1 MSLEAQNAISAWLG
15 ARDESAAR
23 ELMALLYPQVA
34 RIARSHLPFRM
45 EEADLLW
52 IEEPVLP
59 ENIDGY
65 RAVAAAIGTA
75 IAGGEAL
82 GSLAAFRD
90 FIAAGAFSI
99 VQPDMTVCGGYTG
112 FAKVAALAAAYD
124 LPVMPHVF
132 GTVIHQRAAL
142 QMAALIPARRGGGP
156 AEFPYVEIDASDN
169 PLLTLGGE
177 LEIAPD
183 GKIAIPAAPG
193 TGFDL
198 DPQRLKP
205 WLNESWRKTQ

>member
-1 MSLEAQNAISAWLG
+1 
-15 ARDESAAR
+15 
-23 ELMALLYPQVA
+23 MALAQRSLVGADVGLMVDLNQGYTAPAAIASA
-34 RIARSHLPFRM
+34 RRM

-59 ENIDGY
+59 EDIEGY
-65 RAVAAAIGTA
+65 RAVAAAIPAA

-90 FIAAGAFSI
+90 FLAARAFSV

-132 GTVIHQRAAL
+132 GTAVHQQAAL
-142 QMAALIPARRGGGP
+142 QMAALLPSRRGGGP
-156 AEFPYVEIDASDN
+156 VEFPYVEIDATDN
-169 PLLTLGGE
+169 PLLTVTGV
-177 LEIAPD
+177 LEIAAD
-183 GKIAIPAAPG
+183 GTIAIPSAPG
-193 TGFDL
+193 TGIDL
-198 DPQRLKP
+198 EVPSRWWWEFGEVAL
-205 WLNESWRKTQ
+205 RRR